1 MTPVQVLFVTTEW
14 PSAAL
19 PTNGTF
25 IREHAYA
32 AATAGPVAV
41 IDLDRSPGRRGLV
54 DVERLDGE
62 SFPVWRLPY
71 RRFPR
76 PLSYVAF
83 LVGAFRGYRTASRE
97 AFRPDVIHAHS
108 FLSCA
113 AALALGAVYR
123 KPVAYTE
130 HWTIFIP
137 ENPGRLSRLMSSIA
151 RLALERADIV
161 LPVSADLR
169 AALASRAPRARFRVI
184 PNAVDVSLF
193 APAKRGS
200 GAVARLLTVGLL
212 DTPRKGLDV
221 LLEALA
227 LVPEPLRLQV
237 VGDGGLRGEYE
248 RLAERLG
255 LGDRVVFRGLRPKQ
269 DVAEA
274 MRESDL
280 FVLGSR
286 FENNPCVVIEA
297 MATGLPVVATRV
309 GGVPEIV
316 DESNGLLAEPRDPA
330 SLAARISEALRR
342 LPSYDRD
349 GIASRARERYGRE
362 AVGRE
367 LGAVY
372 RQLAG

>member
-1 MTPVQVLFVTTEW
+1 
-14 PSAAL
+14 
-19 PTNGTF
+19 
-25 IREHAYA
+25 
-32 AATAGPVAV
+32 
-41 IDLDRSPGRRGLV
+41 
-54 DVERLDGE
+54 
-62 SFPVWRLPY
+62 
-71 RRFPR
+71 
-76 PLSYVAF
+76 
-83 LVGAFRGYRTASRE
+83 
-97 AFRPDVIHAHS
+97 VIHAHS